1 MGSIPGWELR
11 SHVPWSVTEKKKKST
26 QLVFSIF
33 TELCKHYHNL
43 SREYFH
49 HPKETYNQLQSF
61 LFLSPF
67 LSTQSTTNL
76 LFVSIDLSIEI
87 CLCVVFYNWVF
98 SLSNMHLRSVHVS
111 EDLITHPFL
120 LLNIIPLYRYTTALL
135 RHLFTEGHLSFFQ
148 FFDDC
153 K

>member
-1 MGSIPGWELR
+1 MKSSYLKYIIRGFPGIWWLWLCRRHGFHPWLGTKIPR
-11 SHVPWSVTEKKKKST
+11 AMKCDRKKKST

-43 SREYFH
+43 SRGYFH

-98 SLSNMHLRSVHVS
+98 SLSKMLLWYFILVACIISIS
-111 EDLITHPFL
+111 FL
-120 LLNIIPLYRYTTALL
+120 FIA
-135 RHLFTEGHLSFFQ
+135 
-148 FFDDC
+148 